1 MSEQVVAY
9 LLPASPD
16 EGFGG
21 SLSEGANRQVPLL
34 GEQGVLDVIV
44 GVSRQARMLA
54 SSEECRS
61 ALRLQS
67 PAVSVIVCNRS
78 GVGLVTPI
86 NLAAALCSDTP
97 ERDVYLL
104 EDAPTESLA
113 GRVRAA
119 GIRGILNSLQAQ
131 RLLGVE
137 RETPAGPLAPSTP
150 LVSLAPPVAL
160 ASLVPE
166 AQPAASGGR
175 EVLGFAT
182 GWTGE
187 PATGWT
193 GEPATGESNRALVA
207 DVSATDGFPASR
219 ADTRP
224 LPLVAS
230 QGSQSA
236 AILPFPAAS
245 GDAVT
250 LGGTARVATP
260 LAQGRVV
267 GFFSGRGGVGK
278 SAVSL
283 MTALAAQKRGLR
295 VALVDLDLQFG
306 DMGYLAGKESASRI
320 QRFSLAQLCAAEM
333 PPLAT
338 EPMTLVVAP
347 AQPEQGEQLA
357 PALPRLLEGLA
368 SQRDLIVL
376 NTGSFWTDVH
386 AKAVQRCDHLVF
398 LMDQRAT
405 SIEACK
411 QAVDLCLRLRAPQA
425 RFLFA
430 LNGCGRHA
438 ALSVQDVSFALGGVE
453 VAGLADGGALV
464 DELLSLGCPF
474 ELLSSGNAFVAS
486 LEGLLDALVGHT
498 STSTAHAAV
507 ADDRERKERRQ
518 AGIFDLTAL
527 RNFFGGAYR
536 VAT

>member
-21 SLSEGANRQVPLL
+21 SLSEGANRQAPLL

-44 GVSRQARMLA
+44 GVSRKARMLA
-54 SSEECRS
+54 SSEECRN

-104 EDAPTESLA
+104 EDTPTESLA
-113 GRVRAA
+113 SRACVA
-119 GIRGILNSLQAQ
+119 GIRGILNTQQAQ

-137 RETPAGPLAPSTP
+137 WETPVGPLAPSTP
-150 LVSLAPPVAL
+150 LVSLVPSVAPV
-160 ASLVPE
+160 SLVSAE
-166 AQPAASGGR
+166 QPAALGGG
-175 EVLGFAT
+175 EVLGLAM
-182 GWTGE
+182 GRENELAPNEASRVGE
-187 PATGWT
+187 
-193 GEPATGESNRALVA
+193 E
-207 DVSATDGFPASR
+207 DVSATDEPVADELSVSK

-224 LPLVAS
+224 LPLVALQAS
-230 QGSQSA
+230 QPA
-236 AILPFPAAS
+236 DILPFPAAS
-245 GDAVT
+245 SDAVVFDNAVR
-250 LGGTARVATP
+250 TAAP

-295 VALVDLDLQFG
+295 VGLVDLDLQFG
-306 DMGYLAGKESASRI
+306 DMSYLAGKESASRI
-320 QRFSLAQLCAAEM
+320 QRFSLAQLCTNEM

-338 EPMTLVVAP
+338 EAMTLVVAP
-347 AQPEQGEQLA
+347 ARPEQGEQLA

-368 SQRDLIVL
+368 LQRDLIVL

-386 AKAVQRCDHLVF
+386 AKAVQRCDHIVF

-411 QAVDLCLRLRAPQA
+411 QAVDLCLRLQAPQA

-464 DELLSLGCPF
+464 DELLSLGCPL

-486 LEGLLDALVGHT
+486 LEGLLDALVGHA
-498 STSTAHAAV
+498 SASAAYVV
-507 ADDRERKERRQ
+507 ATDGTGRKEKRQ
-518 AGIFDLTAL
+518 AGIFDLTSL